1 MRNLTYVAASVVLT
15 CFVACSS
22 SNTDDDTTAT
32 NTDGDAASNVDTDG
46 STGTTTDGAA
56 DGSTVTYKG
65 GAAIQLY
72 SASTSSSLIASFAA
86 TDPSTPLPDCIV
98 ETFGAC
104 TVRTCA
110 QAEAG
115 LPTPPEKYPNAGTI
129 TVTGG
134 TIVAPGVSAEPNGE
148 RGAYPLSAGLGG
160 WWIGG
165 DSLTVTA
172 AGSNNGGGI
181 GAFTDTVTT
190 PNSDLSIASPVFS
203 SSTVL
208 AVPQAN
214 DFTFTWS
221 VGTMTPSGKLT
232 MLISSQNTSFMTCS
246 FDIAPKTGVIQAAA
260 LQKMKKGTGVLTAA
274 VLTES
279 TAVHSDYL
287 VSYTLTS
294 PAHVNGEELTPVT
307 LDFQ

>member
-1 MRNLTYVAASVVLT
+1 MRNLAYVTGSLAVA
-15 CFVACSS
+15 CFLACSS
-22 SNTDDDTTAT
+22 ANTDDGSSTGT
-32 NTDGDAASNVDTDG
+32 TDGDAASNVDTDG
-46 STGTTTDGAA
+46 STSTA
-56 DGSTVTYKG
+56 DGSADGSAATYKG

-72 SASTSSSLIASFAA
+72 SASTSSSLIATFAA
-86 TDPSTPLPDCIV
+86 TDPSTPLPNCVV

-104 TVRTCA
+104 TVRTCE

-115 LPTPPEKYPNAGTI
+115 LPTPPEKYPNAGII
-129 TVTGG
+129 TATGG
-134 TIVAPGVSAEPNGE
+134 TIVAPGVSIEPNGD
-148 RGAYPLSAGLGG
+148 RGAYPLASGVGG

-165 DSLTVTA
+165 DTITVTA
-172 AGSNNGGGI
+172 AGSTNGGGI
-181 GAFTDTVTT
+181 GAFTDTLTT

-203 SSTVL
+203 SSAVL
-208 AVPQAN
+208 PVPQAN

-221 VGTMTPSGKLT
+221 VGTMTASGKLT
-232 MLISSQNTSFMTCS
+232 MLISSQNKSFMTCS

-260 LQKMKKGTGVLTAA
+260 LQKMQKGTGVLSAA
-274 VLTES
+274 VITES
-279 TAVHSDYL
+279 TAAHSDYL